1 MNTFHYTDAQL
12 STWLHEASMPV
23 ETDDG
28 WIDMDTGVSFE
39 QSLRPPSTAERRAA
53 RLAEMKTKH
62 GAAIAAAEALAKE
75 SGWSPLTGTTPQKAW
90 AAQIRASLISK
101 MPQST
106 AQWASRI
113 TKSKFWIEN
122 RNLELA
128 KLEALILEKRPELE
142 AAATTRKEAAVKAKE
157 TKRARKI
164 LAEKFDARDS
174 IVLELLDIAAE
185 IPATPAVLGSKI
197 IQRDDLRVFVDA
209 DTKLVTF
216 LIKRPNCKEVR
227 QTTLDADREERMR
240 TAMS

>member
-12 STWLHEASMPV
+12 RTWLHEASMPV

-39 QSLRPPSTAERRAA
+39 QSLRPPSTAERRAV
-53 RLAEMKTKH
+53 RLAEMKMRH
-62 GAAIAAAEALAKE
+62 GAAIAAAEALAQE

-101 MPQST
+101 MSQST
-106 AQWASRI
+106 AKWASRI
-113 TKSKFWIEN
+113 KESKFWIEN

-128 KLEALILEKRPELE
+128 RLEALVLEKRSDLE
-142 AAATTRKEAAVKAKE
+142 AAAATRKEAAVKAKE
-157 TKRARKI
+157 TRRTRKI

-174 IVLELLDIAAE
+174 IVLELLDIATE
-185 IPATPAVLGSKI
+185 IPTTPAILGSKI
-197 IQRDDLRVFVDA
+197 IERNDLRVFVDA

-227 QTTLDADREERMR
+227 QTRLEADREERMR
-240 TAMS
+240 IAMS